1 MIRRCLNKP
10 IAWYG
15 SWKVS
20 WKTGLN
26 PWPKAYN
33 SGVEALL
40 ETWRINDRI
49 NRYLLDAISP
59 ASLATPLTKGK
70 SVAANFTHI
79 HNVRL
84 MWLKAS
90 APDLYEGL
98 EKFEKEIPTHEILAL
113 RLTASGEAIAQLL
126 MCAGSP
132 GGKIKG
138 FKPHAAGF
146 VGYLISHES
155 FHRAMIEIALR
166 QAGTPLDDK
175 TAYGAWE
182 WGSR

>member
-1 MIRRCLNKP
+1 ME
-10 IAWYG
+10 
-15 SWKVS
+15 S
-20 WKTGLN
+20 
-26 PWPKAYN
+26 
-33 SGVEALL
+33 LL

-49 NRYLLDAISP
+49 NRYLLEAIP
-59 ASLATPLTKGK
+59 PEALATPLPKGK
-70 SVAANFTHI
+70 SVGGNFTHI

-90 APDLYEGL
+90 APDLHAGQA
-98 EKFEKEIPTHEILAL
+98 KFEKEPFDHAQLAE
-113 RLTASGEAIAQLL
+113 RLTASGEAIEELVRR
-126 MCAGSP
+126 AGTP
-132 GGKIKG
+132 EGRIKG

-155 FHRAMIEIALR
+155 FHRAMVEIALR

-175 TAYGAWE
+175 IAYGTWE